1 MSAGP
6 SPRPTPET
14 LPFWEGTAA
23 GELRIQKCLE
33 CTRFY
38 FYPRPFCP
46 QCWSDRVEWQPVSGQ
61 ATLVSYIINHRPIP
75 AFASTEPQIIALVSL
90 AEGPRLCTNVVG
102 VEPDPEKLVLGMAL
116 AVKFEP
122 RGEVYLPVFTAVTE
136 AK

>member
-6 SPRPTPET
+6 APLPTPET

-23 GELRIQKCLE
+23 GELRIQRCLE

-38 FYPRPFCP
+38 FHPRPFCP
-46 QCWSDRVEWQPVSGQ
+46 QCWSDRVEWQPVSGG
-61 ATLVSYIINHRPIP
+61 ATLVSYIINYRPFP
-75 AFASTEPQIIALVSL
+75 AFESTEPQIIALVRL

-102 VEPDPEKLVLGMAL
+102 VEPDPENLPLGMAL

-122 RGEVYLPVFTAVTE
+122 RGEVYLPVFTPVTE